1 MSVNSSTFHPQQL
14 CRALRELEI
23 QSNLIMGKDKG
34 KTCSLV
40 VDIHRSQASS
50 LLMSVLTL
58 NLCCF
63 SQFLYLKKRKPK
75 KKKKIFLK
83 VRRACFSLLDA
94 CTLRGGRGWDYSSPP
109 ACLHLPQSQGRGS
122 SEHFLVQLPC
132 LGGCQAPSS
141 APRSAPQLQFSCFF
155 SNPTCFITARI
166 IFIVKK
172 KSQHFSSSQHGSK
185 TRGHGVVFLKVNR
198 S

>member
-1 MSVNSSTFHPQQL
+1 MSVNSSTFHTQQL
-14 CRALRELEI
+14 CRALRELEV
-23 QSNLIMGKDKG
+23 QSNLIMGRDKG

-63 SQFLYLKKRKPK
+63 SQFLYLKKKETKNRK
-75 KKKKIFLK
+75 ISLK
-83 VRRACFSLLDA
+83 VRRACFFLLDA
-94 CTLRGGRGWDYSSPP
+94 CTLGGGRGWDYSSPP

-122 SEHFLVQLPC
+122 SEHFLVQHPC
-132 LGGCQAPSS
+132 LGGCQALPS

-172 KSQHFSSSQHGSK
+172 ESQYFSSSQHGTK
-185 TRGHGVVFLKVNR
+185 TRGNGVVFLKVNR